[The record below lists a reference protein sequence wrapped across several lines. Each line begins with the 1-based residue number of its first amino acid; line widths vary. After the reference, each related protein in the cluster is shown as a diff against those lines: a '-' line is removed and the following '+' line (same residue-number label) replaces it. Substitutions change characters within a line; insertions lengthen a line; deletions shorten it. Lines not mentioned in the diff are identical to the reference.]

1 MNETKEIPMIINYS
15 LSEEMMTISKYFKI
29 IKRDIG
35 INMIITGLSTL
46 LVLVYNT
53 KNSENIMNTI
63 MNKYNNNEVIIV
75 YVMPII
81 SSISSF
87 MGLLESILMF
97 NRTTMFISD
106 LNDSYELIKKY
117 KDDIINTSWLIT
129 NESYHELLLNEI
141 NGMNPFA
148 SQFMLSTLPLY
159 QLITS
164 SSDVFNKQFKD
175 IMNQSVLVCYIH
187 LHIVFYLI
195 Y

>member
-1 MNETKEIPMIINYS
+1 
-15 LSEEMMTISKYFKI
+15 
-29 IKRDIG
+29 
-35 INMIITGLSTL
+35 
-46 LVLVYNT
+46 
-53 KNSENIMNTI
+53 
-63 MNKYNNNEVIIV
+63 MNKYNNIEVIIV

-117 KDDIINTSWLIT
+117 KDDIINTSWLMT

-164 SSDVFNKQFKD
+164 SSDVLNKQFKD